1 MSPLA
6 PASSLMPVQKSLSFR
21 RQLQLLPGKSE
32 GLVSAG
38 ADPGRGSGLGGVMYI
53 RGGLA
58 GAPERASDA
67 LGAGGGIVEHP
78 EAPPSWLRFPPG
90 VEGLGWVN

>member
-6 PASSLMPVQKSLSFR
+6 PASSLMPGQKSLSFR
-21 RQLQLLPGKSE
+21 RQLQLLPGRSE
-32 GLVSAG
+32 GCVSAD
-38 ADPGRGSGLGGVMYI
+38 ADPDRGSGLGGDMDVI
-53 RGGLA
+53 
-58 GAPERASDA
+58 GAVPGASEPAPDA

-90 VEGLGWVN
+90 FEGLGWEN